1 MALNGQNIRKTKIPP
16 TPFIS
21 PVLVQTDLVAEGLVT
36 QLTGERSVYSYE
48 TKVLYFLSFSKNEY
62 FSYEGYSYFGL

>member
-1 MALNGQNIRKTKIPP
+1 MALNGQNIRQTKYPL
-16 TPFIS
+16 FIS

-48 TKVLYFLSFSKNEY
+48 TKVLYFLSFSKIEY
-62 FSYEGYSYFGL
+62 FSYEGYFYFGL